1 MPSITKFPNYDTS
14 EEELIEMGTELFA
27 IFKIDKLNDQNQ
39 TLKVKKY
46 KNCTYF
52 GLDSESNIL
61 LHYEGKVYCGGWKTY
76 INGEGEKNGEGI

>member
-1 MPSITKFPNYDTS
+1 
-14 EEELIEMGTELFA
+14 MGTELFA